1 MTDKPKLLA
10 VDDEV
15 FNLDIM
21 RRHLSKAGFD
31 VVTAEDGAVALERLE
46 EHPDVQ
52 VIVLDRMMPN
62 MNGMQFLEKIHQD
75 ERFREIPVVM
85 QTAAAMTGEV
95 LQGVQAGV
103 YYYLTKPYKAALLVA
118 IVQSAFEDASRKETM
133 KEEIRKGQLV
143 FGLMREFSFQFRTL
157 EEAKAL
163 AFYLANCFPDPQRA
177 VYGLHELLINAVE
190 HGNLGIT
197 YQEKTKLF
205 MQGELHKEIERRL
218 ESERY
223 KDRVAAVSFMATK
236 EALSV
241 TIKDE
246 GEGFEWKKYME
257 LDADRMTD
265 PNGRGIATT
274 RLLSFT
280 TSNISAAE
288 TRSFASTNYRRN
300 RSFAHLPAENYGKS
314 RVFFQ
319 GMSALSRVK
328 QMRSCRRCVRSAQN
342 SI

>member
-1 MTDKPKLLA
+1 MTKKPKLLA
-10 VDDEV
+10 VDDEA

-21 RRHLSKAGFD
+21 RRHLTKAGFD
-31 VVTAEDGAVALERLE
+31 VITAEDGVIALERLE

-62 MNGMQFLEKIHQD
+62 MSGMEFLEKLHEH

-85 QTAAAMTGEV
+85 QTAAAMTEQV
-95 LQGVQAGV
+95 MQGVQAGV

-118 IVQSAFEDASRKETM
+118 IVQSAFDDARRKETM

-143 FGLMREFSFQFRTL
+143 FGLMRESCFQFRTL

-163 AFYLANCFPDPQRA
+163 AFYLANCFPDPQKA

-197 YQEKTKLF
+197 YQEKTSLF
-205 MQGELHKEIERRL
+205 LRGELHKEIGRRL
-218 ESERY
+218 ESEQY
-223 KDRVAAVSFMATK
+223 KEKVATITFLATK

-241 TIKDE
+241 KIKDD
-246 GEGFEWKKYME
+246 GEGFDWKKYME

-274 RLLSFT
+274 RLLSFH
-280 TSNISAAE
+280 NIEYLGRGNEVVCKCELAPQA
-288 TRSFASTNYRRN
+288 
-300 RSFAHLPAENYGKS
+300 
-314 RVFFQ
+314 
-319 GMSALSRVK
+319 
-328 QMRSCRRCVRSAQN
+328 
-342 SI
+342 